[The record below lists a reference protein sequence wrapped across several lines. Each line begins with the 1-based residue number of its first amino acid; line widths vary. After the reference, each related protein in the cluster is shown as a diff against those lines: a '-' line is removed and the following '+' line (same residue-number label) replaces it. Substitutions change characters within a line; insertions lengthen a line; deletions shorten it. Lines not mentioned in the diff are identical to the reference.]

1 MGRPPSITNETLI
14 RAAREVF
21 VRDGALGSTK
31 EIAQRAGIS
40 EAALFKRYTR
50 KADLF
55 VAAMT
60 PPPVDIDAILARARS
75 LDDPRA
81 AIARIAEDILAYFR
95 FALPMVIPMISN
107 PLIGLEGVRAAF
119 GDNAVAMLAAGVA
132 EYLETE
138 AAAGRITCPSP
149 FPAAGLLVMG
159 AHTLAQF
166 EVMGLHDIP
175 IGPDGVRALTDALWN
190 GLAPKSPG
198 PKEPRS

>member
-1 MGRPPSITNETLI
+1 MGRPKTITDDALLI
-14 RAAREVF
+14 AAREVF

-31 EIAQRAGIS
+31 EIARLAGLS
-40 EAALFKRYTR
+40 EAALFKRYAR

-60 PPPVDIDAILARARS
+60 PVDVDAILNKARAYP
-75 LDDPRA
+75 DPQA
-81 AIARIAEDILAYFR
+81 AIACIAEEILTYFR
-95 FALPMVIPMISN
+95 FALPMVMPMISN

-119 GDNAVAMLAAGVA
+119 GDNAVAQLAGGVA
-132 EYLETE
+132 GYLEDE

-166 EVMGLHDIP
+166 EVMGLHEIP

-190 GLAPKSPG
+190 GLAPKQS
-198 PKEPRS
+198 